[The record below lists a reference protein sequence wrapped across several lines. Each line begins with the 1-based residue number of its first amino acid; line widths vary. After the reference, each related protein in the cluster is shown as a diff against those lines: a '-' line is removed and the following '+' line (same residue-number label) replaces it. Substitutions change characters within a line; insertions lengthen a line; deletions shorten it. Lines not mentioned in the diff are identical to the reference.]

1 MVTQVALAPK
11 LDTAASVELR
21 KALIAAKDDDVVFDA
36 SAVEMVGAMCLELLM
51 SAGVLWP
58 KAGHSVSLE
67 NPSPQ
72 MTDDLGR
79 FGLTPDTLL
88 EYAS

>member
-11 LDTAASVELR
+11 LDTAASADLR
-21 KALIAAKDDDVVFDA
+21 KALVAAKDDDVVLDA
-36 SAVEMVGAMCLELLM
+36 SAVEMVGALCLELLM

-58 KAGHSVSLE
+58 KAGHTISIE
-67 NPSPQ
+67 NTSPQ